1 MLKSALINEGSRY
14 NYFGDPKTTKF
25 GNRVGWAGYTF
36 EHPTAKK
43 QYVWILKSLLD
54 GPKTK
59 AQVHF
64 EIGLPDPTD
73 PATKNSHT
81 STWQELRAAG
91 LIDYTREGNSAL
103 WFITDR
109 GRQYLKDNNLDTIPT
124 DENDEFLA

>member
-1 MLKSALINEGSRY
+1 MLKSEFINERSY
-14 NYFGDPKTTKF
+14 NHYFDDPKTTKF
-25 GNRVGWAGYTF
+25 GNTAGWAGYTF
-36 EHPTAKK
+36 ERPSANRK
-43 QYVWILKSLLD
+43 YVWILKSLLD

-59 AQVHF
+59 EQVHF

-91 LIDYTREGNSAL
+91 LINFIRKGNKAL

-109 GRQYLKDNNLDTIPT
+109 GREFLKDNNLDTIPS